1 MDWLVEARP
10 SFSPPRRDLR
20 PADSDPGAT
29 QYYSQRLDNLNTK
42 YDRLL
47 EQLSQR
53 LKTAIEVNGSD
64 GLVSNPGDPFPFL
77 EGSLRGGDVRVY
89 FSLRLSTSLAGVR
102 LEVFNC
108 FVIAKRGSS
117 SANEFLRFRFLQ
129 VKPSFQMQIRTST
142 SLWYH
147 CISPSIICACV
158 YLYLYYCICYR
169 SEWPAVD
176 ILLN

>member
-1 MDWLVEARP
+1 MSTWDLEFGEKIYDSKCLRFVDWLLEARP

-64 GLVSNPGDPFPFL
+64 GLVSNPGDLILNPFPL
-77 EGSLRGGDVRVY
+77 EGSLRGDVRVQ
-89 FSLRLSTSLAGVR
+89 R
-102 LEVFNC
+102 
-108 FVIAKRGSS
+108 IGS
-117 SANEFLRFRFLQ
+117 
-129 VKPSFQMQIRTST
+129 K
-142 SLWYH
+142 Y
-147 CISPSIICACV
+147 SIV
-158 YLYLYYCICYR
+158 
-169 SEWPAVD
+169 S
-176 ILLN
+176 

>member
-1 MDWLVEARP
+1 MDWLLEARP

-64 GLVSNPGDPFPFL
+64 GLVSISSTRLIDEATTVSVLKQICMRESEQLLPTL
-77 EGSLRGGDVRVY
+77 CCCERV
-89 FSLRLSTSLAGVR
+89 
-102 LEVFNC
+102 
-108 FVIAKRGSS
+108 
-117 SANEFLRFRFLQ
+117 
-129 VKPSFQMQIRTST
+129 
-142 SLWYH
+142 
-147 CISPSIICACV
+147 
-158 YLYLYYCICYR
+158 
-169 SEWPAVD
+169 
-176 ILLN
+176 

>member
-1 MDWLVEARP
+1 MDWLLEARP

-64 GLVSNPGDPFPFL
+64 GLVSISSSTRLID
-77 EGSLRGGDVRVY
+77 EATTVSRSRIKICMRESEQLRECLNLDMI
-89 FSLRLSTSLAGVR
+89 
-102 LEVFNC
+102 FNC
-108 FVIAKRGSS
+108 LSKVSLLIGHRNSTYYRSISERFPSS
-117 SANEFLRFRFLQ
+117 STG
-129 VKPSFQMQIRTST
+129 FQAFIF
-142 SLWYH
+142 
-147 CISPSIICACV
+147 
-158 YLYLYYCICYR
+158 
-169 SEWPAVD
+169 
-176 ILLN
+176 